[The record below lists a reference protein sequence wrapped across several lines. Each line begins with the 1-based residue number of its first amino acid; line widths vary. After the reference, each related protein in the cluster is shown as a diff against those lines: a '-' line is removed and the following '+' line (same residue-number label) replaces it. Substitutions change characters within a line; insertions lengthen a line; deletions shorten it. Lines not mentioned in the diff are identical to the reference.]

1 MKVEV
6 SLGEVFDKISIL
18 IIKLIKIKNV
28 EKLTH
33 IKNELLTLLNAVDF
47 NNLKNKQ
54 DFLDLISTNAA
65 LWDIEDNIR
74 IKERAK
80 EFDEEFIDLARS
92 VYITNDKRFSI
103 KNNINVNNSSTLNE
117 VKSYEEI

>member
-28 EKLTH
+28 EKLIH

>member
-18 IIKLIKIKNV
+18 IIKLIKIKNT
-28 EKLTH
+28 EKLVH
-33 IKNELLTLLNAVDF
+33 IKNELLTLLNTVDF
-47 NNLKNKQ
+47 NSLKGKQ

-74 IKERAK
+74 LKERAK
-80 EFDEEFIDLARS
+80 EFDEEFIDLARN
-92 VYITNDKRFSI
+92 VYITNDKRFNI
-103 KNNINVNNSSTLNE
+103 KNNINTNNSSLLNE

>member
-18 IIKLIKIKNV
+18 IIKLIKIKNT
-28 EKLTH
+28 EKLVH

-47 NNLKNKQ
+47 NSLKGKQ

-74 IKERAK
+74 LKERAK

-92 VYITNDKRFSI
+92 VYITNDKRFNI
-103 KNNINVNNSSTLNE
+103 KNNINTNNSSLLNE

>member
-18 IIKLIKIKNV
+18 IIKLIKIKNA

-54 DFLDLISTNAA
+54 DFLDLILTNAA

-80 EFDEEFIDLARS
+80 EFDDEFIDLARS

-103 KNNINVNNSSTLNE
+103 KNNININNSSTLNE

>member
-80 EFDEEFIDLARS
+80 EFDDEFIDLARS

-103 KNNINVNNSSTLNE
+103 KNNININNSSTLNE

>member
-18 IIKLIKIKNV
+18 IIKLIKIKNA
-28 EKLTH
+28 EKVTH

-54 DFLDLISTNAA
+54 DFLDLILTNAA

-80 EFDEEFIDLARS
+80 EFDDEFIDLARS

-103 KNNINVNNSSTLNE
+103 KNNININNSSTLNE